1 MKSVMA
7 NTPTDLSGLGDL
19 VGTAMAGID
28 PTVSL
33 WLVLATALVFSMQAG
48 FLLVEA
54 GSVRSKNTI
63 NVTHKNIADIIIS
76 GCAFLL
82 VGAPIM
88 FGVHAAGWLSA
99 DAAVLSDPSSQLQL
113 LYQFAFCATAATIVS
128 GAVAERMSF
137 NAYLLIAAAMGLLIY
152 PGFGS
157 LVWGNAILP
166 DQTSWLSDRGFLDY
180 AGSTVVH
187 AVGGWAALAAVV
199 VIGPRLGRFG
209 EDGKPVPI
217 QGHSSVLVL
226 LGVIILAVGWIGFN
240 AGASDPGSVEFSAI
254 VLNTIVAMIFGG
266 GAAMACD
273 VVSKRGKIRTNTSV
287 TGIIGAL
294 VAITAGCA
302 YVDLF
307 GAMMIGIAGGL
318 TATIGAHL
326 LLVKARIDDPV
337 DAIATHGLA
346 GLAGTLLVSVF
357 ALPEHIA
364 TTRLEQFAVQLQGS
378 AIAFVWAF
386 GLTFALLQIAKKLGM
401 LVRVSAEDEEIGL
414 NISVHGD
421 GFDVDGLKQLLG
433 LDSNS
438 GFAPVDLGG
447 ERINEHPKYDH
458 GEELS
463 VVQRVVESASILD
476 AERREVKKR
485 LIDIESQSSDWM
497 FEIDREFRI
506 THISEKFC
514 RTLGSDATTMIGA
527 NYFALL
533 IPIETSI
540 EEHRRMLDAAQPF
553 ENCEFDLRLPNEDP
567 RTIAISALPI
577 LNARGACIGHRC
589 QAHDISELKRA
600 TDEIMFLARHDSL
613 TGLLNRA
620 AFESEAEQTLGKTF
634 KALIGSIDLD
644 GFKIIN
650 DSFGHATGDHLLK
663 VTAERIR
670 AVVGDRA
677 LVARFGGDE
686 FVFLCALRQDDNLA
700 RQASEIG
707 DALIVQL
714 CRPVE
719 TEEGIL
725 PIGSSLGFAFHDGH
739 PADLNALLRRSDM
752 ALYEAKRNGRRQW
765 VTFNASLQ
773 EKAEFRS
780 QLAGDMPSALHNEE
794 FYLEYQPQ
802 VDAVECTLNGFE
814 ALLRWNHPDHGRI
827 PPNDFIEIAEE
838 SGHIVALGEW
848 VIQEA
853 CRTAAKWPTI
863 AGQGCQI
870 AINIS
875 PIQLNQ
881 PNIVEVIE
889 AALSDAK
896 LNPNLLEI
904 EITESTLI
912 GDPEQ
917 IIKILHDIRE
927 LGVRVAIDDFGT
939 GYSSLSYLQRFPLD
953 RIKVDRAFV
962 RNIAADEGDKQI
974 AEVIIQLGK
983 TLGLN
988 VIAEGVETT
997 NQHDLLGVLGCD
1009 DVQGFLHSPPVSA
1022 MQALNL
1028 IVRANAGD
1036 DVRILEDDLNQAAS

>member
-1 MKSVMA
+1 MKSVIA

-19 VGTAMAGID
+19 VETAVAGID

-88 FGVHAAGWLSA
+88 FGAHAAGWLSA
-99 DAAVLSDPSSQLQL
+99 DAAVLSDPGSQLQL

-137 NAYLLIAAAMGLLIY
+137 NAYLFIAAAMGLLIY

-157 LVWGNAILP
+157 LVWGNALSP
-166 DQTSWLSDRGFLDY
+166 EQSSWLSDRGFLDY

-187 AVGGWAALAAVV
+187 AIGGWAALAAAIT
-199 VIGPRLGRFG
+199 IGPRLGRFA
-209 EDGKPVPI
+209 EDGTPVPI
-217 QGHSSVLVL
+217 PGHSSVLVL

-240 AGASDPGSVEFSAI
+240 AGASTPGSAEFSSI

-266 GAAMACD
+266 GAAMMCD
-273 VVSKRGKIRTNTSV
+273 VISKGGKIRTNTSI

-302 YVDLF
+302 YVNLF
-307 GAMMIGIAGGL
+307 GAMLIGIVGGL
-318 TATIGAHL
+318 TATFGAHL
-326 LLVKARIDDPV
+326 LLSKAKIDDPV

-357 ALPEHIA
+357 ALPEHIV
-364 TTRLEQFAVQLQGS
+364 TTRLEQIAIQLQGS
-378 AIAFVWAF
+378 AIAFAWAF
-386 GLTFALLQIAKKLGM
+386 GVTFILLQIAKKCGM

-433 LDSNS
+433 LESGS

-463 VVQRVVESASILD
+463 VVQRVVASASILD

-485 LIDIESQSSDWM
+485 LIDIESQSTDWL

-506 THISEKFC
+506 THISKKFC
-514 RTLGSDATTMIGA
+514 RTLGTDVSTMIGA

-533 IPIETSI
+533 SPIKVSI
-540 EEHRRMLDAAQPF
+540 EEHRRQFDAAQPF
-553 ENCEFDLRLPNEDP
+553 ENCEFDLRIPNEDP

-577 LNARGACIGHRC
+577 LNAKGACIGHRC
-589 QAHDISELKRA
+589 QANDISDLKRA

-620 AFESEAEQTLGKTF
+620 AFESEAEQALGKTF

-644 GFKIIN
+644 GFKSIN

-663 VTAERIR
+663 MTAERIR
-670 AVVGDRA
+670 AVVGERA
-677 LVARFGGDE
+677 LISRFGGDE
-686 FVFLCALRQDDNLA
+686 FVFLCALRQDDNLV
-700 RQASEIG
+700 REASKIG
-707 DALIVQL
+707 DALITQL
-714 CRPVE
+714 CRQVE
-719 TEEGIL
+719 TEDGIL
-725 PIGSSLGFAFHDGH
+725 PIGTSLGFAFHDGH
-739 PADLNALLRRSDM
+739 PADLDILLRRSDM

-765 VTFNASLQ
+765 VTFNDSLK

-780 QLAGDMPSALHNEE
+780 QLAGDMPTALRNEE
-794 FYLEYQPQ
+794 FYLEFQPQ
-802 VDAVECTLNGFE
+802 VDATESTLNGFE
-814 ALLRWNHPDHGRI
+814 ALLRWNHPEHGRI

-853 CRTAAKWPTI
+853 CRTAANWPAI
-863 AGQGCQI
+863 SGQGCQI

-875 PIQLNQ
+875 PIQLSQ
-881 PNIVEVIE
+881 PNIVEVIQT
-889 AALSDAK
+889 ALTESK

-917 IIKILHDIRE
+917 IIKILHEIRE

-997 NQHDLLGVLGCD
+997 NQHDLLGLLGCD
-1009 DVQGFLHSPPVSA
+1009 DVQGFLHSPPGSGV
-1022 MQALNL
+1022 QALNL
-1028 IVRANAGD
+1028 SMRANAGG
-1036 DVRILEDDLNQAAS
+1036 DVRTPEEDTNVATG